1 MLTHERFA
9 SAPLRIQERTDW
21 RLPAADSSAVYSSRL
36 KLQSIFD
43 PEGVNGGP
51 SPKKICAVTTAKEIH
66 TLPVLTSL
74 YLCNRTVY
82 AAVGS
87 PTANGAKITAA
98 CQTELPEGCLING
111 IITNEAEL
119 TAALQ
124 GFFAANELPTQRV
137 ALAVGGSQFNHRVL
151 TLPRM
156 SEKKR
161 AAVLTREFSTGG
173 ADVTAPLDDYMLLS
187 TDKKTKADTVL
198 ATRVESAVIE
208 TYINL
213 AAACGLKLYSID
225 LALAGQIKLVRATP
239 ELAGKSFVMLQFDG
253 DSLIAGLYEKGQYK
267 YSTRSR
273 LFNPRGTEASG
284 AEIGQKLSGLIQ
296 FQTAAKSE
304 HPIKAVYFGGSTAA
318 DLAVCTPAC
327 RALQLEVATY
337 PETENI
343 KLPEGIRLAD
353 IALAAGNL
361 IGR

>member
-1 MLTHERFA
+1 M
-9 SAPLRIQERTDW
+9 
-21 RLPAADSSAVYSSRL
+21 
-36 KLQSIFD
+36 
-43 PEGVNGGP
+43 
-51 SPKKICAVTTAKEIH
+51 
-66 TLPVLTSL
+66 PVLTSL
-74 YLCNRTVY
+74 YLCNSTVY

-137 ALAVGGSQFNHRVL
+137 ALAAGGSQFNHRVL

-208 TYINL
+208 TYI
-213 AAACGLKLYSID
+213 D

-239 ELAGKSFVMLQFDG
+239 ELAGKSFVVLQFDG

-284 AEIGQKLSGLIQ
+284 TEIGQKLSGLIQ

-327 RALQLEVATY
+327 RALQLEVAPY
-337 PETENI
+337 PSTPNI
-343 KLPEGIRLAD
+343 KLPDHVKLAD

-361 IGR
+361 IAR

>member
-1 MLTHERFA
+1 
-9 SAPLRIQERTDW
+9 
-21 RLPAADSSAVYSSRL
+21 
-36 KLQSIFD
+36 
-43 PEGVNGGP
+43 
-51 SPKKICAVTTAKEIH
+51 
-66 TLPVLTSL
+66 
-74 YLCNRTVY
+74 
-82 AAVGS
+82 
-87 PTANGAKITAA
+87 
-98 CQTELPEGCLING
+98 
-111 IITNEAEL
+111 
-119 TAALQ
+119 
-124 GFFAANELPTQRV
+124 
-137 ALAVGGSQFNHRVL
+137 
-151 TLPRM
+151 
-156 SEKKR
+156 
-161 AAVLTREFSTGG
+161 
-173 ADVTAPLDDYMLLS
+173 MLLS

-327 RALQLEVATY
+327 RGLAVGGRR
-337 PETENI
+337 
-343 KLPEGIRLAD
+343 LPGD
-353 IALAAGNL
+353 GKYQAAGRHPAGGYCFSGRQFDWSL
-361 IGR
+361 IFCSRSAEAATMRRLP

>member
-1 MLTHERFA
+1 M
-9 SAPLRIQERTDW
+9 
-21 RLPAADSSAVYSSRL
+21 
-36 KLQSIFD
+36 
-43 PEGVNGGP
+43 
-51 SPKKICAVTTAKEIH
+51 
-66 TLPVLTSL
+66 PVLTSL
-74 YLCNRTVY
+74 YLCNSTVY

-137 ALAVGGSQFNHRVL
+137 ALAAGGSQFNHRVL

-156 SEKKR
+156 SERKR

-173 ADVTAPLDDYMLLS
+173 ADATAPLDDYMLLS

-239 ELAGKSFVMLQFDG
+239 ELAGKSFVVLQFDG

-284 AEIGQKLSGLIQ
+284 TEIGQKLSGLIQ

-318 DLAVCTPAC
+318 DLAACTPG
-327 RALQLEVATY
+327 
-337 PETENI
+337 
-343 KLPEGIRLAD
+343 LPGFAVGGRRLPQHPQHQ
-353 IALAAGNL
+353 AAGPCKA
-361 IGR
+361 GRHRPGRREPDCPVTQCGIVPGPRPGSPVLCKETQKRFVYGNKTKQLLSAIPAGR

>member
-1 MLTHERFA
+1 M
-9 SAPLRIQERTDW
+9 
-21 RLPAADSSAVYSSRL
+21 
-36 KLQSIFD
+36 
-43 PEGVNGGP
+43 
-51 SPKKICAVTTAKEIH
+51 
-66 TLPVLTSL
+66 
-74 YLCNRTVY
+74 
-82 AAVGS
+82 
-87 PTANGAKITAA
+87 
-98 CQTELPEGCLING
+98 
-111 IITNEAEL
+111 
-119 TAALQ
+119 
-124 GFFAANELPTQRV
+124 

-273 LFNPRGTEASG
+273 LFNPRGPEASG

-327 RALQLEVATY
+327 RGLQLEVAAY

>member
-1 MLTHERFA
+1 M
-9 SAPLRIQERTDW
+9 
-21 RLPAADSSAVYSSRL
+21 
-36 KLQSIFD
+36 
-43 PEGVNGGP
+43 
-51 SPKKICAVTTAKEIH
+51 
-66 TLPVLTSL
+66 PVLTSL

-284 AEIGQKLSGLIQ
+284 TEIGQKLSGLIQ

-327 RALQLEVATY
+327 RALQLEIAAY
-337 PETENI
+337 PSTPNI
-343 KLPEGIRLAD
+343 KLPDHVKLAD

-361 IGR
+361 IAR

>member
-1 MLTHERFA
+1 M
-9 SAPLRIQERTDW
+9 
-21 RLPAADSSAVYSSRL
+21 
-36 KLQSIFD
+36 
-43 PEGVNGGP
+43 
-51 SPKKICAVTTAKEIH
+51 
-66 TLPVLTSL
+66 PVLTSL

-253 DSLIAGLYEKGQYK
+253 DSLIAPFRAIPGLGVNVAKQIVAARAQRPFLSKEDL
-267 YSTRSR
+267 SE
-273 LFNPRGTEASG
+273 RGKVSQT
-284 AEIGQKLSGLIQ
+284 LIQ
-296 FQTAAKSE
+296 FMTAN
-304 HPIKAVYFGGSTAA
+304 HVLD
-318 DLAVCTPAC
+318 DLPDEN
-327 RALQLEVATY
+327 QLS
-337 PETENI
+337 
-343 KLPEGIRLAD
+343 LF
-353 IALAAGNL
+353 
-361 IGR
+361 

>member
-1 MLTHERFA
+1 M
-9 SAPLRIQERTDW
+9 
-21 RLPAADSSAVYSSRL
+21 
-36 KLQSIFD
+36 
-43 PEGVNGGP
+43 
-51 SPKKICAVTTAKEIH
+51 
-66 TLPVLTSL
+66 PVLTSL
-74 YLCNRTVY
+74 YLCNSTVY

-137 ALAVGGSQFNHRVL
+137 ALAAGGSQFNHRVL

-213 AAACGLKLYSID
+213 AAACGLKL
-225 LALAGQIKLVRATP
+225 AGQIKLVRATP
-239 ELAGKSFVMLQFDG
+239 ELAGKSFVVLQFDG

-284 AEIGQKLSGLIQ
+284 TEIGQKLSGLIQ

-318 DLAVCTPAC
+318 DLAACTPAC
-327 RALQLEVATY
+327 RALQLEVAAY

-353 IALAAGNL
+353 ITLAAGNL

>member
-1 MLTHERFA
+1 M
-9 SAPLRIQERTDW
+9 
-21 RLPAADSSAVYSSRL
+21 
-36 KLQSIFD
+36 
-43 PEGVNGGP
+43 
-51 SPKKICAVTTAKEIH
+51 
-66 TLPVLTSL
+66 PVLTSL

-213 AAACGLKLYSID
+213 AAACGLKLYRYS
-225 LALAGQIKLVRATP
+225 ARAW
-239 ELAGKSFVMLQFDG
+239 
-253 DSLIAGLYEKGQYK
+253 
-267 YSTRSR
+267 
-273 LFNPRGTEASG
+273 
-284 AEIGQKLSGLIQ
+284 
-296 FQTAAKSE
+296 
-304 HPIKAVYFGGSTAA
+304 
-318 DLAVCTPAC
+318 
-327 RALQLEVATY
+327 
-337 PETENI
+337 
-343 KLPEGIRLAD
+343 
-353 IALAAGNL
+353 GNL
-361 IGR
+361 PS

>member
-1 MLTHERFA
+1 MR
-9 SAPLRIQERTDW
+9 P
-21 RLPAADSSAVYSSRL
+21 
-36 KLQSIFD
+36 
-43 PEGVNGGP
+43 
-51 SPKKICAVTTAKEIH
+51 
-66 TLPVLTSL
+66 
-74 YLCNRTVY
+74 
-82 AAVGS
+82 VGS

-98 CQTELPEGCLING
+98 CRRTPEGCLING

-137 ALAVGGSQFNHRVL
+137 ALAAGGSKFNHRVL

-225 LALAGQIKLVRATP
+225 LALAGRSSWYAP
-239 ELAGKSFVMLQFDG
+239 PR
-253 DSLIAGLYEKGQYK
+253 SL
-267 YSTRSR
+267 
-273 LFNPRGTEASG
+273 
-284 AEIGQKLSGLIQ
+284 
-296 FQTAAKSE
+296 
-304 HPIKAVYFGGSTAA
+304 
-318 DLAVCTPAC
+318 PA
-327 RALQLEVATY
+327 RAL
-337 PETENI
+337 
-343 KLPEGIRLAD
+343 
-353 IALAAGNL
+353 
-361 IGR
+361 

>member
-1 MLTHERFA
+1 M
-9 SAPLRIQERTDW
+9 
-21 RLPAADSSAVYSSRL
+21 
-36 KLQSIFD
+36 
-43 PEGVNGGP
+43 
-51 SPKKICAVTTAKEIH
+51 
-66 TLPVLTSL
+66 
-74 YLCNRTVY
+74 
-82 AAVGS
+82 
-87 PTANGAKITAA
+87 
-98 CQTELPEGCLING
+98 
-111 IITNEAEL
+111 
-119 TAALQ
+119 
-124 GFFAANELPTQRV
+124 
-137 ALAVGGSQFNHRVL
+137 
-151 TLPRM
+151 
-156 SEKKR
+156 
-161 AAVLTREFSTGG
+161 
-173 ADVTAPLDDYMLLS
+173 
-187 TDKKTKADTVL
+187 L

-327 RALQLEVATY
+327 RALQLEVAAY
-337 PETENI
+337 PSTPNI
-343 KLPEGIRLAD
+343 KLPDHVKLAD

-361 IGR
+361 IAR

>member
-1 MLTHERFA
+1 M
-9 SAPLRIQERTDW
+9 
-21 RLPAADSSAVYSSRL
+21 
-36 KLQSIFD
+36 
-43 PEGVNGGP
+43 
-51 SPKKICAVTTAKEIH
+51 
-66 TLPVLTSL
+66 PVLTSL

-161 AAVLTREFSTGG
+161 AAVLT
-173 ADVTAPLDDYMLLS
+173 APLDDYMPPS

-273 LFNPRGTEASG
+273 NA
-284 AEIGQKLSGLIQ
+284 
-296 FQTAAKSE
+296 
-304 HPIKAVYFGGSTAA
+304 
-318 DLAVCTPAC
+318 
-327 RALQLEVATY
+327 
-337 PETENI
+337 
-343 KLPEGIRLAD
+343 
-353 IALAAGNL
+353 
-361 IGR
+361 